1 MVETWKNKF
10 NKKFKQKKD
19 QPNSISDISK
29 LTGYPYKNLKAI
41 LKRGEAAFVNNR
53 KAVRPNVK
61 SAVQWGYARVY
72 SAVMG
77 GGAAKSDKDLLI
89 KKNQKT
95 HTMPNGDIHTGK
107 THTKNSKLIK
117 KAKKNKK

>member
-1 MVETWKNKF
+1 MVKTYKQKF
-10 NKKFKQKKD
+10 NEKYKQKKD

-29 LTGYPYKNLKAI
+29 LTGYTYKGLKAI
-41 LKRGEAAFVNNR
+41 LKRGEAAFYNNR

-77 GGAAKSDKDLLI
+77 GRAATSDKDLLI
-89 KKNQKT
+89 KKK
-95 HTMPNGDIHTGK
+95 
-107 THTKNSKLIK
+107 SKK
-117 KAKKNKK
+117 